1 VKVADFGL
9 CRDQETGGV
18 HLTQSGVTMGTPLY
32 MSPEQAQGHAVDHR
46 SDLYSLGVTFYHML
60 AGEPPFRGDT
70 ALAVALKQVREA
82 PRSMLIHRPDLP
94 VELDRLVLKL
104 MAKDPNDRY
113 QSAGEMLADLV
124 KLRDSLPIGS
134 TATIVDTSQGLA
146 ARAEE
151 SQGAAAGNGP
161 GARRSPSPP
170 AGSTDGGP
178 SPGWG
183 SFPAGGLARLSW
195 TMVISTA
202 VACLLCGAIAG
213 WSARKPDVLAVPTE
227 PAAHVPGLWLEPRWT
242 TVPKQSG
249 PEDQLR
255 YALLQAQSEDWAP
268 ACIAVPGYF
277 PHSHAQISQ
286 AYTQL
291 ARILYRRGDLDAL
304 VVLESEL
311 SQWKEAKGYDQE
323 LIQVVRI
330 AIKLEKADFA
340 EVVKGFRKLTRD
352 EVPDMYDPALVELS
366 LEICV
371 HAVNAAVRAGTESV
385 LRQDLQ
391 QFQSHLVRQL
401 YRIELPNSNR
411 PLSRAAFKDGS

>member
-1 VKVADFGL
+1 
-9 CRDQETGGV
+9 
-18 HLTQSGVTMGTPLY
+18 
-32 MSPEQAQGHAVDHR
+32 
-46 SDLYSLGVTFYHML
+46 
-60 AGEPPFRGDT
+60 
-70 ALAVALKQVREA
+70 
-82 PRSMLIHRPDLP
+82 
-94 VELDRLVLKL
+94 
-104 MAKDPNDRY
+104 
-113 QSAGEMLADLV
+113 
-124 KLRDSLPIGS
+124 
-134 TATIVDTSQGLA
+134 
-146 ARAEE
+146 
-151 SQGAAAGNGP
+151 
-161 GARRSPSPP
+161 
-170 AGSTDGGP
+170 
-178 SPGWG
+178 
-183 SFPAGGLARLSW
+183 LSW
-195 TMVISTA
+195 TLVISTA
-202 VACLLCGAIAG
+202 VACLLCGAIPG

-291 ARILYRRGDLDAL
+291 ARIWYRRGDLDAL

-401 YRIELPNSNR
+401 YRIELPKANR
-411 PLSRAAFKDGS
+411 PLSRAVLRQ